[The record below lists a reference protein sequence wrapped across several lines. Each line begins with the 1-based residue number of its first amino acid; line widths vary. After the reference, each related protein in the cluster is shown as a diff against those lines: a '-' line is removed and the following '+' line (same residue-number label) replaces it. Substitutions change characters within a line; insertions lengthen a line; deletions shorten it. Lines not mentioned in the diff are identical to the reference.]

1 MQNGNER
8 FYSPLWE
15 ALASKMESADLQTFR
30 LPSSSSSGGG
40 ANSRLAHWEPSEK
53 SLRWFK
59 SYLQLAA
66 NTLNSEQMGNLVA
79 LGKTDL
85 GSPVTVTVFRQD
97 LQRTVTV
104 NLDYMY
110 SVEELDFLKR
120 NLYFFSKLKNIVE
133 VGAGFGRTAH
143 TLLTLNPAIVRYRI
157 VDLPQTLL
165 LSSAYLLEV
174 LPREDFEKL
183 EFLDA
188 TRQYANNKES
198 DLFIQIDGFQEMKE
212 STIATYYSTF
222 IRASRAAYLC
232 NPIGKYPPR
241 WAGVEGLDEEGYQAA
256 RQLGRSTLEIDPWD
270 EVSLSSVRPLH
281 DEVYRPHDFKLIS
294 STASFLRPL
303 YSHGLYL
310 RKI

>member
-1 MQNGNER
+1 MEMSLFIHHCGK
-8 FYSPLWE
+8 LW
-15 ALASKMESADLQTFR
+15 
-30 LPSSSSSGGG
+30 LPKWKARICNPSDCPAAAAGGG

-66 NTLNSEQMGNLVA
+66 NTLNSEQMGNLSA
-79 LGKTDL
+79 LGRTDL
-85 GSPVTVTVFRQD
+85 GSPVTVTVWRQD
-97 LQRTVTV
+97 LQGTVSV

-110 SVEELDFLKR
+110 SVEELDFLNR
-120 NLYFFSKLKNIVE
+120 NFSSFSQVRCIVE

-143 TLLTLNPAIVRYRI
+143 TLLTLGPAIERYRI
-157 VDLPQTLL
+157 VDLPETLL

-188 TRQYANNKES
+188 TRQYPKNKES

-222 IRASRAAYLC
+222 IGATRAAYLC

-241 WAGVEGLDEEGYQAA
+241 LAGVEGLDEEGYQAA

-270 EVSLSSVRPLH
+270 EVSLSSVRQLH
-281 DEVYRPHDFKLIS
+281 DEVYRPHNFKLIQS
-294 STASFLRPL
+294 AASFLRPL

-310 RKI
+310 RNI